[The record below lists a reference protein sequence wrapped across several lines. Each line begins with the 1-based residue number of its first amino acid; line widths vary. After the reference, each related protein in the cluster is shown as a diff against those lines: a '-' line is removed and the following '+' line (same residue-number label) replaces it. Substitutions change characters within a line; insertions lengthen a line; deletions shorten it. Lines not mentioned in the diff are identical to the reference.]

1 MSSSSSYQSLLST
14 ALQRVKQAAKL
25 AAERS
30 VDSLGLSALSA
41 TSGKREDFLAAQF
54 ELNRRQA
61 EFHQAFA
68 STMDRQVAEA
78 RHTEHS
84 PSTLGKLNW
93 QSLSLVDDQQVEDQV
108 MADRFSMAIQHE
120 SEWELRELDAYMGS
134 LLRLPAP
141 DHERNPLRPE
151 SVGKAL
157 IAGVDAVSPR
167 PELRKVLSAEIGR
180 ALTGLMRRA
189 YADIVSDLRSAGVQ
203 PLSLALRASSGGPR
217 STLHSGYES
226 APMPHPH
233 STMAAP
239 PTTFDE
245 GGDTAAAAL
254 GQVSTRGGTPLYT
267 RPSEMATQGP
277 GSGASGFHSTG
288 GRGRAATI
296 GQVDEQMMSLIRR
309 LAFTGILP
317 DTGMA
322 PAEFATRPSQLGS
335 APSRPQPLPNLI
347 VAHREELR
355 QASSGA
361 LDHMVID
368 VVGSLFDQILSDP
381 KVPPQMARQ
390 IARLQLPVLRVALGD
405 VTFFSSR
412 RHPVRQFVNRIA
424 SLSCAFDDLGE
435 GPGRQFLDKVKA
447 LVQEIVSGDFDQMDV
462 YERKLDALEQFIA
475 DQVREEVA
483 EQGNTA
489 ELLAQKETELLQQ
502 QRYMQQLRAAL
513 ATVDMQEFL
522 REFLSQVWSQV
533 LVLAQRKDPA
543 GALQARFR
551 GAARE
556 LVLSVLPKG
565 TPTDRQAFLRQLPQ
579 LMKDLNEGMAMV
591 GWSDEAKKAFFAHL
605 LPAHAESLKGRT
617 PSVLDR
623 NLLVKQLDGIL
634 AAPLPQ
640 SGGLP
645 PAGVLPVLDQVVPDI
660 NFSAAEAQQVG
671 LVAESSVDW
680 DGRVD
685 IDLSAEP
692 EITEVDIN
700 IDGLPPPEPVEP
712 SRGASL
718 ADNVQLG
725 FAYQMHLEGQW
736 QKVRLSHMSPGRAFY
751 VFTRGRKHQKTIS
764 LTHRMLVRLC
774 DSGRMRAFEN
784 ALLLERATA
793 RARRQLAEIGAP
805 AARH

>member
-1 MSSSSSYQSLLST
+1 
-14 ALQRVKQAAKL
+14 
-25 AAERS
+25 
-30 VDSLGLSALSA
+30 
-41 TSGKREDFLAAQF
+41 
-54 ELNRRQA
+54 
-61 EFHQAFA
+61 
-68 STMDRQVAEA
+68 
-78 RHTEHS
+78 
-84 PSTLGKLNW
+84 
-93 QSLSLVDDQQVEDQV
+93 
-108 MADRFSMAIQHE
+108 
-120 SEWELRELDAYMGS
+120 
-134 LLRLPAP
+134 
-141 DHERNPLRPE
+141 
-151 SVGKAL
+151 
-157 IAGVDAVSPR
+157 
-167 PELRKVLSAEIGR
+167 
-180 ALTGLMRRA
+180 
-189 YADIVSDLRSAGVQ
+189 
-203 PLSLALRASSGGPR
+203 
-217 STLHSGYES
+217 
-226 APMPHPH
+226 
-233 STMAAP
+233 
-239 PTTFDE
+239 
-245 GGDTAAAAL
+245 
-254 GQVSTRGGTPLYT
+254 
-267 RPSEMATQGP
+267 
-277 GSGASGFHSTG
+277 
-288 GRGRAATI
+288 
-296 GQVDEQMMSLIRR
+296 
-309 LAFTGILP
+309 
-317 DTGMA
+317 
-322 PAEFATRPSQLGS
+322 
-335 APSRPQPLPNLI
+335 
-347 VAHREELR
+347 
-355 QASSGA
+355 
-361 LDHMVID
+361 MVID

-424 SLSCAFDDLGE
+424 SLACAFDDLAE

-475 DQVREEVA
+475 EQVREEVA

-502 QRYMQQLRAAL
+502 QRYMQQLRAEL
-513 ATVDMQEFL
+513 ASVDMQEFL

-565 TPTDRQAFLRQLPQ
+565 TPTDRQGFLRQLPQ
-579 LMKDLNEGMAMV
+579 LMKDLNEGMALV
-591 GWSDEAKKAFFAHL
+591 GWSEDAKKAFFAHL

-634 AAPLPQ
+634 ASPLPAA
-640 SGGLP
+640 GGLP
-645 PAGVLPVLDQVVPDI
+645 PAGALPVLDEVVPDLG
-660 NFSAAEAQQVG
+660 FSAAEAQQVG

-680 DGRVD
+680 DGKVD

-700 IDGLPPPEPVEP
+700 IDGLPPPDPVEP
-712 SRGASL
+712 TRGASL

-736 QKVRLSHMSPGRAFY
+736 QKVRLSYMSPGRAFY
-751 VFTRGRKHQKTIS
+751 VFTRGKKHQKTIS

-774 DSGRMRAFEN
+774 DSGRLRAFEN
-784 ALLLERATA
+784 AWLIERATA